1 MLNNLLSISLL
12 SLNILILLLLVYY
25 VNRTSA
31 RLGKLED
38 LFASA
43 ERNQGRLESLVKD
56 EMARNREESGQ
67 TARLSREETAK
78 VINLFNNS
86 VLSQMAEIAGLQKN
100 QLDTFSS
107 QLSALTATNEQKL
120 DRMRQT
126 VEERLRLLQE
136 DNSRKL
142 EQMRATVD
150 EKLHASLERRLGE
163 SFKMVSERLEL
174 VHKGLGEMQTL
185 ASGVGDLKKVLTNVK
200 TRGTWGEIQLGS
212 LLEQILAPEQYD
224 KNVATRKGSSERVEY
239 AVKLPGRDG
248 EGRVVWLPID
258 AKFPLEDYQKITDAL
273 EQASQQAAEEARKLL
288 ETRIKSEAKN
298 IREKYIDPPHT
309 TDFGIMFLPVEGLYA
324 EVLRR
329 PGLCE
334 ILQRDY
340 RVILTGP
347 TTLAALLNSLQMGFR
362 TLAIER
368 RSSEVWVLLGAVKT
382 DFIKFSDLLDK
393 TRKKLQEASN
403 TIETAASKTRAIQ
416 KKLIKVQEL
425 PAEGEMVLPEQVPCN

>member
-1 MLNNLLSISLL
+1 MVFDNLLIIALLAVSI
-12 SLNILILLLLVYY
+12 IVLLLV
-25 VNRTSA
+25 
-31 RLGKLED
+31 
-38 LFASA
+38 F
-43 ERNQGRLESLVKD
+43 RLEALLKD

-67 TARLSREETAK
+67 TAMLSREETAK
-78 VINLFNNS
+78 TINLFNDS
-86 VLSQMAEIAGLQKN
+86 VLSRMADIAGLQKN
-100 QLDTFSS
+100 QLETFSG
-107 QLSALTATNEQKL
+107 QLTALTAANELKL
-120 DRMRQT
+120 DRMRET

-150 EKLHASLERRLGE
+150 EKLHASLEKRLGE
-163 SFKMVSERLEL
+163 SFKMVSERLEQ

-224 KNVATRKGSSERVEY
+224 KNVITRKGSSERVEF
-239 AVKLPGRDG
+239 AVKLPGRDAESG
-248 EGRVVWLPID
+248 AVWLPID
-258 AKFPLEDYQKITDAL
+258 AKFPLEDYRKISDAL
-273 EQASQQAAEEARKLL
+273 EQASLPAAEEARKLL
-288 ETRIKSEAKN
+288 ETRIRLEAKN

-340 RVILTGP
+340 RVVLTGP
-347 TTLAALLNSLQMGFR
+347 TTLAALLNSLQLGFR

-368 RSSEVWVLLGAVKT
+368 RSSEVWALLGAVKT
-382 DFIKFSDLLDK
+382 DFIKFGDLLDK

-403 TIETAASKTRAIQ
+403 TIETAASKTRSIQ
-416 KKLIKVQEL
+416 RKLTRVQEL
-425 PAEGEMVLPEQVPCN
+425 PTEEKMVLPGHLETEDENC